1 MAAAGGRLPQDMN
14 VVRQVAARAGVGL
27 DGVEVRIRKS
37 APRPG
42 MFGRTDRNGV
52 LHLYPNAFKNE
63 EELVKTLGHE
73 RTHVWQVR
81 TYGYP
86 DDDALA
92 RRMEDGAKVT
102 EAQWWDYY
110 QMNQRP

>member
-1 MAAAGGRLPQDMN
+1 VTARRRQQPGGRSG
-14 VVRQVAARAGVGL
+14 AGSGALV
-27 DGVEVRIRKS
+27 S
-37 APRPG
+37 AG
-42 MFGRTDRNGV
+42 S
-52 LHLYPNAFKNE
+52 A
-63 EELVKTLGHE
+63 TLGHE

-92 RRMEDGAKVT
+92 RLMEDGAKVT
-102 EAQWWDYY
+102 EAQWWDCY